1 MKIYILRH
9 GIAEDQ
15 RAGKSDA
22 ARKLTPEGKQKL
34 LRVLEVA
41 REAGV
46 SVSLILSSPLVRA
59 VETAQLAAELL
70 RYQGRVVQT
79 DALVPESTPQK
90 VWEEI
95 RARKGDNAVLL
106 AGHEP
111 LLSAVAAHLLGAPSL
126 QVDFKK
132 GALVR
137 VDCERLSGEPDGVL
151 KWMLTPG
158 LAG

>member
-1 MKIYILRH
+1 MKIYVLRH

-22 ARKLTPEGKQKL
+22 ARKLTAEGKQKL
-34 LRVLEVA
+34 LRVLELA
-41 REAGV
+41 RGTGV

-59 VETAQLAAELL
+59 VETAELAAELL
-70 RYQGRVVQT
+70 RYQGRIVQT
-79 DALVPESTPQK
+79 EALLPESTPQS
-90 VWEEI
+90 VWEQV
-95 RARKGDNAVLL
+95 RARKGESAVLL

-111 LLSAVAAHLLGAPSL
+111 LLSAVVAHLLGAPSL
-126 QVDFKK
+126 RVDFKK
-132 GALVR
+132 GAMVR
-137 VDCERLSGEPDGVL
+137 VDCDRLSGEPDGVL